1 MTGAPERRLAA
12 ELNRR
17 GLAAPARLLVAAHLP
32 LAPLLADAG
41 AAIGPL
47 LAAVSGPAARDLRD
61 LIEEGDG
68 MQRLIAALD
77 DVEEPDAG
85 SR

>member
-1 MTGAPERRLAA
+1 VTRAPERRLAA

-17 GLAAPARLLVAAHLP
+17 GLVAPARLLVAAHLP
-32 LAPLLADAG
+32 VAPLLADVG

-47 LAAVSGPAARDLRD
+47 IGALSGPAARDLRD
-61 LIEEGDG
+61 LVEDADG
-68 MQRLIAALD
+68 MERMIAALD

>member
-1 MTGAPERRLAA
+1 MTATPERRLAA

-47 LAAVSGPAARDLRD
+47 LGAVSGGGARDLRSLVED
-61 LIEEGDG
+61 ADG
-68 MQRLIAALD
+68 MERLVAALD
-77 DVEEPDAG
+77 DIEEPDAG